1 MFGLQQQVLLQK
13 NAIAELI
20 FLPIGTYRELYI
32 FISCKQQT
40 MKTFFLILSIT
51 AINSLQAQIDSYK
64 VSKTDTIKLYDLAFQ
79 RTITLH
85 LDEATIL
92 MDHDLFMKHLK
103 AERKGLKKQ
112 IKSLK
117 RMIKRGT
124 DYPGITSSQ
133 LRSYQRQ
140 YAPVDSEFAIVKQS
154 RLDTFHVDYKIF
166 IKADLR
172 FDYFLPSAIESKQ
185 CMVLDLSNHKQN
197 VIFKISG
204 SKKTGQMTAVGS
216 SFYFI
221 PGATKY
227 FLSKMDWVS

>member
-1 MFGLQQQVLLQK
+1 
-13 NAIAELI
+13 
-20 FLPIGTYRELYI
+20 
-32 FISCKQQT
+32 
-40 MKTFFLILSIT
+40 MKTFFLILSI
-51 AINSLQAQIDSYK
+51 AGINSLQAQVDSYQITN
-64 VSKTDTIKLYDLAFQ
+64 SDTIELPDILFK
-79 RTITLH
+79 RTVALH
-85 LDEATIL
+85 FDEATIL
-92 MDHDLFMKHLK
+92 LDHDLFMKHLT

-112 IKSLK
+112 IKTLE